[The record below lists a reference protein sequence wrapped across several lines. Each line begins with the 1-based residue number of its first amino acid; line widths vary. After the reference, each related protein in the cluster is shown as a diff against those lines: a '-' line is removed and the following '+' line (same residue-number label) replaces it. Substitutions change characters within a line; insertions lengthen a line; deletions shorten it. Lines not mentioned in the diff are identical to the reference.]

1 MNNPQKTY
9 PAVIVGGGPV
19 GLFLGI
25 CLEQAGISCRIL
37 EKRPAPTGDS
47 RSLGIHPPSLELLD
61 AAGIT
66 GQLVREG
73 VRISRGHAFA
83 QTQKIGSLSFEE
95 CPPPFNFVL
104 SLPQSRTEQLL
115 EAHLHQLNSR
125 VLIRGAEVV
134 DFIETQDHQTVTYR
148 IEGATRSIRAKYVIG
163 CDGKE
168 SFIRHYAGISF
179 EGKTYPDTYVMGDF
193 ADNTD
198 FGSDAAIFLCEEG
211 LIESFPLPGNRRRW
225 VVKTDNYHSTDQ
237 RRIIEKAV
245 HQRIQHPLFGI
256 DHFMLSSF
264 GVEKRVAGQMV
275 KKRSILAGDAAHVVS
290 PIGGQGMNLGWLG
303 AWDLSQC
310 LRQMFDHSSPRNRD
324 SELLKGFE
332 QRRKK
337 AARNAAGRG
346 EFNMRMGRKVPLPA
360 VRNGIVS
367 LMLNTP
373 LSRLMA
379 RLFTMRGLDRWII

>member
-1 MNNPQKTY
+1 MNNPQKRY
-9 PAVIVGGGPV
+9 PAIIVGGGPV

-25 CLEQAGISCRIL
+25 CLEQVGISCRIL
-37 EKRPAPTGDS
+37 EKRAAPTSDS
-47 RSLGIHPPSLELLD
+47 RSLGIHPPALELLD
-61 AAGIT
+61 QVGIADR
-66 GQLVREG
+66 LVREG
-73 VRISRGHAFA
+73 VAIRRGHAFA

-104 SLPQSRTEQLL
+104 SLPQSRTEQIL
-115 EAHLHQLNSR
+115 ETHLSQVNTQT
-125 VLIRGAEVV
+125 LIRNAEVV
-134 DFIETQDHQTVTYR
+134 DLIEKKDHQTVTYQT
-148 IEGATRSIRAKYVIG
+148 EGATRSIRAQYVIG
-163 CDGKE
+163 CDGME
-168 SFIRHYAGISF
+168 SFVRDKAGIPF
-179 EGKTYPDTYVMGDF
+179 EGATYPDTYVMGDF

-198 FGSDAAIFLCEEG
+198 FGSDAAIFLCKEG
-211 LIESFPLPGNRRRW
+211 LIESFPLPENRRRW

-237 RRIIEKAV
+237 RRIIEKTV

-264 GVEKRVAGQMV
+264 GVQKMVAGQMV

-310 LRQMFDHSSPRNRD
+310 LRQMFDHHSSRNRD
-324 SELLKGFE
+324 SELLKEFE

-346 EFNMRMGRKVPLPA
+346 ELNMRLGRKVPLPA

-379 RLFTMRGLDRWII
+379 RLFTMRGLDRWFI